1 MSTRF
6 FITLSAIEK
15 KTIPRILKI
24 KNGTATK
31 TSYAP
36 VMLEIKW
43 NEWCR
48 MDCRM
53 NDAFSDGFFVVN
65 AVVVAVAADLTYILS
80 GGIKLIFWHW
90 IIDRSKNLIDKNPS

>member
-1 MSTRF
+1 
-6 FITLSAIEK
+6 
-15 KTIPRILKI
+15 
-24 KNGTATK
+24 
-31 TSYAP
+31 
-36 VMLEIKW
+36 
-43 NEWCR
+43 
-48 MDCRM
+48 M